1 VLQFFV
7 KASTK
12 IGENCILRPIKKK
25 SMQLKRIFCLLALT
39 IVIWSCKNDDD
50 ATVPVVPP
58 QSLAETIAE
67 DDAEIKAYLQT
78 HFYNYEE
85 FASPPSDFD
94 FKIKIDTIAGDNAG
108 KTALADQVS
117 AHIVTV
123 SSADLGLELEE
134 INVPHTMY
142 YLAANEGG
150 GMNPTPVDSV
160 YLRYEGSLLNGS
172 VFDSSTGSPVWFDL
186 QGTLTQGNSG
196 VIRGFKEGLPKFKEG
211 SNIVENDDGT
221 FVVEDFGVGL
231 LIIPSGLAY
240 FSGTQVGD
248 SYSPIIFKVELLVS
262 NTADHDRDGVPSYVE
277 DLDGNKNPADDD
289 TDEDGLPNYLD
300 SDDDG
305 DDISTRDEISD
316 KTEDKNIII
325 PYPDTD
331 GDTIPDYLDSD
342 S

>member
-1 VLQFFV
+1 
-7 KASTK
+7 
-12 IGENCILRPIKKK
+12 
-25 SMQLKRIFCLLALT
+25 MQLKRIFCLLVLVT
-39 IVIWSCKNDDD
+39 LIWSCKNDDE
-50 ATVPVVPP
+50 AGIPVVPP

-67 DDAEIKAYLQT
+67 DDAEIKAYLET

-85 FASPPSDFD
+85 FASPPANFD
-94 FKIKIDTIAGDNAG
+94 FKIEIDTIAGDNAG
-108 KTALADQVS
+108 KTALVNQVS
-117 AHIVTV
+117 AHIVNV

-150 GMNPTPVDSV
+150 GMNPTQVDSV
-160 YLRYEGSLLNGS
+160 YLRYEGSLLSGS

-196 VIRGFKEGLPKFKEG
+196 VIRGFKEGLPKFKSG

-221 FVVEDFGVGL
+221 FVVENFGVGL

-240 FSGTQVGD
+240 FSGFQVGLA
-248 SYSPIIFKVELLVS
+248 YSPIIFKVELLVS
-262 NTADHDRDGVPSYVE
+262 NTADHDRDGVQSIDE
-277 DLDGNKNPADDD
+277 DLNGNKNPVDDD

-300 SDDDG
+300 TDDDG
-305 DDISTRDEISD
+305 DDISTKDEISD
-316 KTEDKNIII
+316 EAGNIII

-331 GDTIPDYLDSD
+331 GDTIPDYLDAD